1 MLYPLFREEKVA
13 NIAVFDAVATK
24 VELIEG
30 DYVLWKIVA
39 NSLIDTEFTLNS
51 FLGSEQIAHLNV
63 QYLILSMTDKVYF
76 LCTCF

>member
-1 MLYPLFREEKVA
+1 MTRQKITQMLYPLFREEKVA

-39 NSLIDTEFTLNS
+39 NSLIDTEFMLNGL
-51 FLGSEQIAHLNV
+51 FGSE
-63 QYLILSMTDKVYF
+63 
-76 LCTCF
+76 

>member
-63 QYLILSMTDKVYF
+63 
-76 LCTCF
+76 